1 MTEPNAA
8 TTDALV
14 EAIIR
19 DTRAGSGESLDNL
32 SRRLSATGPDERLIG
47 DLASKNPALL
57 GTGEVS

>member
-1 MTEPNAA
+1 MTEPSE
-8 TTDALV
+8 TDAVV

-19 DTRAGSGESLDNL
+19 DTRTGSNESLESL
-32 SRRLSATGPDERLIG
+32 SRRLSAVGPSDRLIG